1 MQKIVE
7 CVPNFS
13 EGRDRETIDA
23 IAAAIKAVGGVKLLN
38 VDPDADYN
46 RVVVTFVGE
55 PDAVVEAAVAA
66 STVAAQRIDMRTH
79 SGEHPRMGATDVCP
93 FIPVRGVTM
102 EECVELSHRYGRRM
116 AEELG
121 IPVYLYAESAREPK
135 RVKMPS
141 IRKGEYEG
149 LEEKMKDPGWAPD
162 YGKAEFNAKSGA
174 TVTGGRFFLIAYNI
188 NLGTRDV
195 DIANDIAK
203 RVRESGYIKT
213 DDQGNKLLNDDGKP
227 LRVPGSLKYTQGMG
241 VELEAHGITQVS
253 MNLLRYPETPMH
265 AAFEEVRHLA
275 RARGTD
281 TRGSEL
287 VGLVP
292 LDCLLLTGRHYMA
305 ATGGNSGTATERAL
319 VEMAIEHLGLS
330 ALAPFE
336 PEERII
342 EYML

>member
-13 EGRDRETIDA
+13 EGRNTETIDA
-23 IAAAIKAVGGVKLLN
+23 IAAAISAVQGVKLLN

-55 PDAVVEAAVAA
+55 PDAVVDAAVAA
-66 STVAAQRIDMRTH
+66 SAVAAERIDMTTQK
-79 SGEHPRMGATDVCP
+79 GEHPRMGATDVCP

-102 EECVELSHRYGRRM
+102 EECVELSHRYGKRM

-121 IPVYLYAESAREPK
+121 IPVYLYAESAKEAK

-149 LEEKMKDPGWAPD
+149 LAEKIVDPDWAPD

-174 TVTGGRFFLIAYNI
+174 TVSGGRFFLIAYNI
-188 NLGTRDV
+188 NLLTPDV
-195 DIANDIAK
+195 DVANDIAK
-203 RVRESGYIKT
+203 RVRESGFLKK
-213 DDQGNKLLNDDGKP
+213 DEQGNKIIGENGKALREPGLLKF
-227 LRVPGSLKYTQGMG
+227 TQGMG
-241 VELEAHGITQVS
+241 VELEAHGISQVS
-253 MNLLRYPETPMH
+253 MNLLRYPDTPMH
-265 AAFEEVRHLA
+265 AAFEEVRRLA
-275 RARGTD
+275 RERNTD
-281 TRGSEL
+281 TKGSEL

-292 LDCLLLTGRHYMA
+292 LDCMLLSGRHYLA
-305 ATGGNSGTATERAL
+305 ATGGNPETATEREL
-319 VEMAIEHLGLS
+319 VEAAIEHLGLS
-330 ALAPFE
+330 TLAPYV